1 MRARIK
7 RLNDTIISLNES
19 LRTENDNVT
28 ADESIMTTRSADD
41 SDVHMKTLSD
51 IDDFEADN
59 FNGHTEPNANNIAFP
74 FIQNMQPVNGHIL
87 NFDNSPPTFAN
98 AQANI
103 DLINQRT
110 IPNAGDII
118 QELNNNNPNMI
129 SFNVERDNLRSYL
142 NPTSAQTQQY
152 NFNMITDS
160 VQPNSNHTF
169 YAQNYVNTRG
179 NNNAVCSVIPC
190 NKPPICA
197 PRINTSCISAAEN
210 NLQSII
216 TEASNNNYFTNNPQ
230 QFTNLFGEPNLN
242 SNGTVIRI
250 PLNRIQETLR
260 NKICNVITNK
270 QSNDSRRNI
279 QTETGTQKE
288 TANTIAPT
296 TNVVAKSSDT
306 SNIVLNPV
314 PNNGYKAIS
323 RRSSSDSNELI
334 IDENRINST
343 EAAPEDTT
351 KTQGLIK
358 ISDDFSPKKRAV
370 ILQCAVSESQK
381 EIVSNDNTTLSCRN
395 NTQCQKNL
403 QSESNLESQ
412 NNLESQSY
420 LQYQLCLKTQSS
432 LESQPTGSSTNN
444 SIIKFKIKKRDNL
457 LLEALKVKGAT
468 NTNGKDCQKGN
479 TTPSSR
485 HSNDPRRQVKESK
498 ESLTDCNSM
507 KKSTNKESLTSAIV
521 VNSSTKEESKS
532 SARRKESTP
541 KSDTVL
547 KENTAKKC
555 TLTHQ
560 LTLQPTGTINFKEG
574 DTGKSNKENRD
585 TDKSN
590 KENHEKQKSQSSKR
604 KKTDDDQNGKEKL
617 ENSKKMDIGK
627 KKTNG
632 RQNYSSYYNLTSA
645 TNGYQ
650 VYPRNYY
657 GYYNSYGWQYDN
669 KSYYYPNGDDVRC
682 YNDITYY
689 GEVDYNYTVP
699 EWPYDTTAN
708 YRRNQNANKKRSRRM
723 RTKKSNIPEKK
734 E

>member
-19 LRTENDNVT
+19 LRTENDNAT

-51 IDDFEADN
+51 IADFEADN
-59 FNGHTEPNANNIAFP
+59 FNGHTEPNANNFAFP
-74 FIQNMQPVNGHIL
+74 FIQNMQSVNGHIS

-103 DLINQRT
+103 DLINQHT
-110 IPNAGDII
+110 IPNAGEII
-118 QELNNNNPNMI
+118 QELNNNNLNMR
-129 SFNVERDNLRSYL
+129 SFNVERDSLRSDL
-142 NPTSAQTQQY
+142 NPTSAQTQQH
-152 NFNMITDS
+152 NFNMIMDS

-179 NNNAVCSVIPC
+179 NNNPVCSVIPC

-197 PRINTSCISAAEN
+197 ARINTSCISAAEN
-210 NLQSII
+210 NLKSII
-216 TEASNNNYFTNNPQ
+216 TEASNNNYLTNNPQ
-230 QFTNLFGEPNLN
+230 QFTNLFGEPNVN

-323 RRSSSDSNELI
+323 RRSSTDSNELI
-334 IDENRINST
+334 IDEDRINST

-358 ISDDFSPKKRAV
+358 ISDGFSPKKRAV
-370 ILQCAVSESQK
+370 ILKYAVSESQK

-395 NTQCQKNL
+395 NTQGQKNL

-420 LQYQLCLKTQSS
+420 LQFQPCLKTQSS
-432 LESQPTGSSTNN
+432 LESQPTGSSTTN
-444 SIIKFKIKKRDNL
+444 SIIKFNIKKRGGSL
-457 LLEALKVKGAT
+457 LLEAQKVKGAT
-468 NTNGKDCQKGN
+468 NTNGKDCQKSN

-485 HSNDPRRQVKESK
+485 HSNDPRKQVKESK
-498 ESLTDCNSM
+498 ESLTDCNSK

-521 VNSSTKEESKS
+521 VNSSTKDESKS
-532 SARRKESTP
+532 STKSSARLKESTT
-541 KSDTVL
+541 KLDTVL

-555 TLTHQ
+555 KLTHQ
-560 LTLQPTGTINFKEG
+560 LTLQPTGTINFKEE
-574 DTGKSNKENRD
+574 DTDKSNKENRD

-590 KENHEKQKSQSSKR
+590 KENHEK
-604 KKTDDDQNGKEKL
+604 KTSTKP
-617 ENSKKMDIGK
+617 ENSKNMDVGK
-627 KKTNG
+627 KKINR
-632 RQNYSSYYNLTSA
+632 RQNYSNYYNLTSA
-645 TNGYQ
+645 TNEYQ
-650 VYPRNYY
+650 YPSNYY
-657 GYYNSYGWQYDN
+657 GYYNGYGWQYN
-669 KSYYYPNGDDVRC
+669 NESYYYPNGDDVRC
-682 YNDITYY
+682 YNGITYY

-708 YRRNQNANKKRSRRM
+708 YRRNQNANKKKYRRM

-734 E
+734 V